1 MSHSTA
7 RKLVDERLYW
17 RKSAVD
23 GDHVPVSKES
33 SGPSVVFIPGFMQ
46 PAEAWAD
53 VAERLPQRYPSV
65 LLRHSEHEREGRI
78 AEIAAA
84 ADEIDGDVVLCGYS
98 LGGRLALNA
107 AVRDPERYAA
117 VVVLGAAAGIDE
129 PASRSARHAADEKL
143 AAWMETQ
150 AIEKI
155 VEIWERQPLFADQ
168 SERLIE
174 AQRPGRLSQDP
185 RSLSVLLRTAGQGT
199 MEPIWGRLQ
208 TLDIPLLALA
218 GARDERYRRA
228 SRRLAAEAPQGY
240 SAVIEHAGHA
250 AHLQRPGEF
259 ADALL
264 AFIDERVRSVEP
276 VD

>member
-1 MSHSTA
+1 
-7 RKLVDERLYW
+7 VI
-17 RKSAVD
+17 
-23 GDHVPVSKES
+23 
-33 SGPSVVFIPGFMQ
+33 FIPGFMQ

-65 LLRHSEHEREGRI
+65 LLRHDEQEREGRI

-84 ADEIDGDVVLCGYS
+84 AKAAGGEVVLCGYS

-107 AVRDPERYAA
+107 AVREPELYGG

-129 PASRSARHAADEKL
+129 PTARRARREADDKL

-150 AIEKI
+150 PIEKI
-155 VEIWERQPLFADQ
+155 VEVWERQPLFADQ

-185 RSLSVLLRTAGQGT
+185 RSLARLLRTAGQGA
-199 MEPIWGRLQ
+199 MDPIWGRLH
-208 TLDIPLLALA
+208 TLDRPILALA

-228 SRRLAAEAPQGY
+228 TRRIASEAPQGY

-259 ADALL
+259 TDALL
-264 AFIDERVRSVEP
+264 AFLDERVRLVDP

>member
-1 MSHSTA
+1 M
-7 RKLVDERLYW
+7 
-17 RKSAVD
+17 
-23 GDHVPVSKES
+23 SKERN
-33 SGPSVVFIPGFMQ
+33 GPSVIFVPGFMQ

-53 VAERLPQRYPSV
+53 VAERLPQRYPSL

-84 ADEIDGDVVLCGYS
+84 AEAVDGEVVLCGYS

-107 AVRDPERYAA
+107 AVRRPDLYAA

-129 PASRSARHAADEKL
+129 PAARQARREADEKL

-150 AIEKI
+150 PIEKI
-155 VEIWERQPLFADQ
+155 VEVWERQPLFGDQ

-185 RSLSVLLRTAGQGT
+185 RSLAVLLRTAGQGA
-199 MEPIWGRLQ
+199 MEPIWGRLH
-208 TLDIPLLALA
+208 TLDLPILALA
-218 GARDERYRRA
+218 GSRDERYRRA
-228 SRRLAAEAPQGY
+228 TRRIAAEAPQGY
-240 SAVIEHAGHA
+240 AAVIEHAGHA

-264 AFIDERVRSVEP
+264 AFLDERVRSVEP

>member
-1 MSHSTA
+1 MSKD
-7 RKLVDERLYW
+7 RK
-17 RKSAVD
+17 
-23 GDHVPVSKES
+23 
-33 SGPSVVFIPGFMQ
+33 GPSVIFVPGFMQ

-84 ADEIDGDVVLCGYS
+84 ADAVAGDAVLCGYS

-107 AVRDPERYAA
+107 AVRSPDRYAA

-129 PASRSARHAADEKL
+129 PSAREARQRADEKL

-150 AIEKI
+150 PIEKI
-155 VEIWERQPLFADQ
+155 VEVWERQPLFADQ

-185 RSLSVLLRTAGQGT
+185 RSLALLLRTAGRGA
-199 MEPIWGRLQ
+199 MDPVWGRLP
-208 TLDIPLLALA
+208 TLDLPILALA

-228 SRRLAAEAPQGY
+228 SRRIATEAPQGY
-240 SAVIEHAGHA
+240 SAVIDHAGHA

-264 AFIDERVRSVEP
+264 AFIDERVASVEA

>member
-1 MSHSTA
+1 M
-7 RKLVDERLYW
+7 
-17 RKSAVD
+17 
-23 GDHVPVSKES
+23 SKERN
-33 SGPSVVFIPGFMQ
+33 GPSVVFVPGFMQ

-78 AEIAAA
+78 GEITAAA
-84 ADEIDGDVVLCGYS
+84 EAVEGEAVLCGYS
-98 LGGRLALNA
+98 LGGRLALHA
-107 AVRDPERYAA
+107 AVRRPDLYAA

-129 PASRSARHAADEKL
+129 PVARQARREADEKL

-150 AIEKI
+150 PIEKI
-155 VEIWERQPLFADQ
+155 VEVWERQPLFADQ

-185 RSLSVLLRTAGQGT
+185 RSLALLLRTAGQGA
-199 MEPIWGRLQ
+199 MDPIWGRLH
-208 TLDIPLLALA
+208 TLDMPILALA

-228 SRRLAAEAPQGY
+228 TRRIAAEAPQGY
-240 SAVIEHAGHA
+240 AAAIEHAGHA

-259 ADALL
+259 VDALL
-264 AFIDERVRSVEP
+264 AFLDERVRSVEP

>member
-1 MSHSTA
+1 MSN
-7 RKLVDERLYW
+7 ERN
-17 RKSAVD
+17 
-23 GDHVPVSKES
+23 
-33 SGPSVVFIPGFMQ
+33 GPTVIFIPGFMQ
-46 PAEAWAD
+46 TADAWAD
-53 VAERLPQRYPSV
+53 VAERLPQRYPSL
-65 LLRHSEHEREGRI
+65 LLRHAEHEREGRI

-84 ADEIDGDVVLCGYS
+84 ADVVDGDVVLCGYS

-107 AVRDPERYAA
+107 AVRSPERYAG

-129 PASRSARHAADEKL
+129 PTARRARREADEKL

-150 AIEKI
+150 PVEKI
-155 VEIWERQPLFADQ
+155 VEVWERQPLFADQ

-185 RSLSVLLRTAGQGT
+185 RSLAVLLRTAGQGA
-199 MEPIWGRLQ
+199 MDPIWGRLH
-208 TLDIPLLALA
+208 TLDLPILALA

-228 SRRLAAEAPQGY
+228 TRRIAAEAPQGY
-240 SAVIEHAGHA
+240 AAVIEHAGHA

-264 AFIDERVRSVEP
+264 AFLDERVRSVET

>member
-1 MSHSTA
+1 M
-7 RKLVDERLYW
+7 
-17 RKSAVD
+17 
-23 GDHVPVSKES
+23 SKERN
-33 SGPSVVFIPGFMQ
+33 GPSVLFVAGFMQ
-46 PAEAWAD
+46 TAEAWAE

-65 LLRHSEHEREGRI
+65 LLRHAEHEREGRI

-84 ADEIDGDVVLCGYS
+84 ADEIDGEVVLCGYS

-107 AVRDPERYAA
+107 AVRAPDRYSA

-129 PASRSARHAADEKL
+129 PAARQARREADDKL

-150 AIEKI
+150 PIEKI
-155 VEIWERQPLFADQ
+155 VEIWERQPLFGDQ

-174 AQRPGRLSQDP
+174 AQRPGRLSQAP
-185 RSLSVLLRTAGQGT
+185 RSLALLLRTAGQGA
-199 MEPIWGRLQ
+199 MDPIWGRLH
-208 TLDIPLLALA
+208 TLDLPILALA

-228 SRRLAAEAPQGY
+228 TRRIAAEAPQGY
-240 SAVIEHAGHA
+240 AAVIEHAGHA

-264 AFIDERVRSVEP
+264 AFLDERVRSVEP